1 MKLKTDK
8 ISRFKSENFCTEEM
22 PMTDKP
28 IDFESTL
35 KQLQNTVTELETGN
49 LPLEEALDK
58 FQKAVS
64 LSKHCQEVLEKAEL
78 KISEITQ
85 EGKLIEDVKLPSTQD
100 NAE

>member
-1 MKLKTDK
+1 
-8 ISRFKSENFCTEEM
+8 
-22 PMTDKP
+22 MTDKP

-35 KQLQNTVTELETGN
+35 KQLQHTVTELETGN

>member
-1 MKLKTDK
+1 
-8 ISRFKSENFCTEEM
+8 
-22 PMTDKP
+22 MTDKP

-35 KQLQNTVTELETGN
+35 KQLQHTVNELETGN

-58 FQKAVS
+58 FQNAVS

>member
-1 MKLKTDK
+1 
-8 ISRFKSENFCTEEM
+8 
-22 PMTDKP
+22 MTDKP

-35 KQLQNTVTELETGN
+35 KQLQHTVNELETGN

-58 FQKAVS
+58 FQNAVS

-78 KISEITQ
+78 KISQITQ
-85 EGKLIEDVKLPSTQD
+85 EGKLIEDVKLPSAQD